1 MSLVNQLVRLF
12 RALSGKKQRPFA
24 AAARVHP
31 SMLAKWENDGAEA
44 PAEVLPG
51 MAKQAGLTVA
61 DGEELLRHSELLKQ
75 RRTRAG
81 QGAGGLLSGTAERLG
96 ALLADAYQG
105 LLRLP
110 PPEEEPRPED
120 RWRDLP
126 LWLEFQKLPE
136 KDQLDVVRVSKAHQ
150 SWALVELAC
159 EDSINEISR
168 DLELAASRARVALAI
183 AEKVQ
188 GPKAWCN
195 RLKGFAAAH
204 LPNVERVAGNHEAA
218 DSGLQA
224 ARRLWEAGSDPL
236 NLLDPGRLLDL
247 EASLRR
253 AQRRLDEALAKLEDA
268 MAVGR
273 CQERYLIKQG
283 SILEAM
289 GRYEEAVEALLKAK
303 PLVEQ
308 KGDARLLYMQ
318 RFNLAVVYTHTGRYS
333 EASALVQLVRDAATE
348 RGDVHE
354 VNRVVWLR
362 GRIAAGLGETD
373 LALSL
378 LDKARRKFESLG
390 MDFDVALALLE
401 IAALLLRENRTGEVK
416 LLAADLVTIFG
427 SRKIHREALAALRLF
442 HEAVKQERATANLA
456 KSVLSY
462 LFLARHDENLRF
474 EGA

>member
-1 MSLVNQLVRLF
+1 MSLKNQLVRLF
-12 RALSGKKQRPFA
+12 RALAARRQRPFA
-24 AAARVHP
+24 KAARVHP
-31 SMLAKWENDGAEA
+31 SMLAKWENDGAEP

-61 DGEELLRHSELLKQ
+61 DGEELLRHSKLLKK
-75 RRTRAG
+75 RRARAG
-81 QGAGGLLSGTAERLG
+81 QGSSGLLAVTGERLG

-110 PPEEEPRPED
+110 PPEEEPRPGD

-126 LWLEFQKLPE
+126 LWLDLKKLPE
-136 KDQLDVVRVSKAHQ
+136 EDQLDLVNVSKAHQ

-159 EDSINEISR
+159 EDSETEASR
-168 DLELAASRARVALAI
+168 DLELAASRARIAVAI
-183 AEKVQ
+183 AERVQ
-188 GPKAWCN
+188 GSKAWCS
-195 RLKGFAAAH
+195 RLQGFAAAH
-204 LPNVERVAGNHEAA
+204 PPNVERVAGNHDAA
-218 DSGLQA
+218 DSGLQV
-224 ARRLWEAGSDPL
+224 ARRLWEAGSDPF

-253 AQRRLDEALAKLEDA
+253 DQRRPDEALDSLEKA

-273 CQERYLIKQG
+273 CPERYLVKKG

-289 GRYEEAVEALLKAK
+289 GRYEEAVAALLLAK

-318 RFNLAVVYTHTGRYS
+318 RFNLAVVYTHTERFS
-333 EASALVQLVRDAATE
+333 EASALVQRVRAAATE

-378 LDKARRKFESLG
+378 LNKARRKFEDLD

-401 IAALLLRENRTGEVK
+401 IASLLLRENRTAEVQ
-416 LLAADLVTIFG
+416 LLAADLVKIFG
-427 SRKIHREALAALRLF
+427 SRKIHREALASLRLF
-442 HEAVKQERATANLA
+442 HEAVKQERATAGLA
-456 KSVLSY
+456 RSVLSY

-474 EGA
+474 EGS